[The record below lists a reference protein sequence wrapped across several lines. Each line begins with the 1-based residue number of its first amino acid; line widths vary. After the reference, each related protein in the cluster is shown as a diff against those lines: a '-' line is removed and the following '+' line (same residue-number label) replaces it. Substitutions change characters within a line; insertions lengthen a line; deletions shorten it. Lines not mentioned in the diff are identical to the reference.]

1 MKQGA
6 EKKQEQRSY
15 ILIEFPAKGVA
26 EHNVQPVNVTQ
37 AQIQAAAFFLNVV
50 AEIGIHEMLA
60 QNRAQQ
66 IQDQAMMQ
74 SLVKSGKLTQ

>member
-1 MKQGA
+1 MTGSEENK
-6 EKKQEQRSY
+6 ERSY
-15 ILIEFPAKGVA
+15 ILIEFPARGIA

-60 QNRAQQ
+60 AHRAQAM
-66 IQDQAMMQ
+66 QDQAMMQ
-74 SLVKSGKLTQ
+74 SIAKSGKLRQ